1 MTLMLASV
9 TGPTEAEI
17 AIAGGADLID
27 LKDPSQG
34 AFGALTPAAIKEA
47 VKIIAGRRPVSAVAG
62 DLPMEPAK
70 LFGAASLI
78 AETGVDY
85 VKIGFRPSEAFAACT
100 EALAPLTAKVHL
112 VAAFFADQ
120 GPIDVTALA
129 LLARH
134 GFKAAMLDTAE
145 KGAGRLM
152 THLSIADLSR
162 FVEACREASLLS
174 GLAGALETPDI
185 ARLLLLHP
193 GFLGFRSALCQ
204 AGRRTAGLD
213 PEAVKIV
220 RDLIPRE
227 MGAAEFGTGPKIDWR
242 LLTARGY
249 AAPGEKGGETDRVF
263 VHDLVMPVAI
273 GAYDFERG
281 HTQRVRFNIDADI
294 RRLSAQAEDMRDVFS
309 YDLIVDA
316 IKLILSRGHVALVET
331 LAEQIATALLAH
343 GAVVAIKVRVEKLD
357 VIDGCVGIEIHRE
370 RAAAA
375 ARVHQIFPGYTDL
388 SGAKTSG

>member
-9 TGPTEAEI
+9 TGSTEAEI

-34 AFGALTPAAIKEA
+34 AFGALPSAVVKEA
-47 VKIIAGRRPVSAVAG
+47 VAIVAGRRPVSAVAG
-62 DLPMEPAK
+62 DVPMQPAK
-70 LFGAASLI
+70 LFEAASLM

-85 VKIGFRPSEAFAACT
+85 VKIGFWPSDSLEACI
-100 EALAPLTAKVHL
+100 EALAPLAAKVHL

-120 GPIDVTALA
+120 APLDLPALA

-152 THLSIADLSR
+152 THQGIADLSR
-162 FVEACREASLLS
+162 FVEACRQASLLS

-185 ARLLLLHP
+185 ARLLLLQP

-204 AGRRTAGLD
+204 SGKRTAGLD
-213 PEAVKIV
+213 PDAVKIV

-227 MGAAEFGTGPKIDWR
+227 AAGGEFGAGPKIDWR
-242 LLTARGY
+242 LLAARGY
-249 AAPGEKGGETDRVF
+249 AAPAEKTGETDRVF
-263 VHDLVMPVAI
+263 VHDLTMPVAI

-281 HTQRVRFNIDADI
+281 HTQRVRFNIDADV
-294 RRLSAQAEDMRDVFS
+294 RRVSTQAEDMRDVFS

-343 GAVVAIKVRVEKLD
+343 SAVAAIKVRVEKLD
-357 VIDGCVGIEIHRE
+357 VLDGCVGIEIQRE

-375 ARVHQIFPGYTDL
+375 ARVHQIFPGLSDL
-388 SGAKTSG
+388 SGAKTGG

>member
-9 TGPTEAEI
+9 TGPAEAEI
-17 AIAGGADLID
+17 AIVGGADLID

-34 AFGALTPAAIKEA
+34 AFGALPHAVIRDA
-47 VKIIAGRRPVSAVAG
+47 VKIIAGRRPVSAVVG

-70 LFGAASLI
+70 LFEAVRLM

-85 VKIGFRPSEAFAACT
+85 VKIGLHASESLPACI
-100 EALAPLTAKVHL
+100 EALAPLAVKVHL

-120 GPIDVTALA
+120 GPIDLTALS

-152 THLSIADLSR
+152 TYQGIADLSR
-162 FVEACREASLLS
+162 FVEACREAGLLC

-185 ARLLLLHP
+185 ARLLLLQP

-204 AGRRTAGLD
+204 AGKRTAGLD

-220 RDLIPRE
+220 RDLIPRD
-227 MGAAEFGTGPKIDWR
+227 AAASEFGAGPKIDWR
-242 LLTARGY
+242 LLAARGY
-249 AAPGEKGGETDRVF
+249 AAPTEKGSETDRVF

-281 HTQRVRFNIDADI
+281 HTQRVRFNIDVDV
-294 RRLSAQAEDMRDVFS
+294 RRASAQAEDMRDVFS

-343 GAVVAIKVRVEKLD
+343 GSVVTLKVRVEKLD

-375 ARVHQIFPGYTDL
+375 ARVHQIFPGHVDL
-388 SGAKTSG
+388 SGAKTGG

>member
-1 MTLMLASV
+1 MLASV
-9 TGPTEAEI
+9 TGPAEAEI

-34 AFGALTPAAIKEA
+34 AFGALPVGVVGET
-47 VKIIAGRRPVSAVAG
+47 VKIIAGRRPVSAVVG
-62 DLPMEPAK
+62 DIPMEPAA
-70 LFGAASLI
+70 LFEAASRM

-85 VKIGFRPSEAFAACT
+85 VKIGLLPSEAFAACI
-100 EALAPLTAKVHL
+100 EALAPLAAKVNL

-120 GPIDVTALA
+120 GPVDLMALG

-152 THLSIADLSR
+152 THLGIADLSR

-185 ARLLLLHP
+185 ARLLLLQP

-227 MGAAEFGTGPKIDWR
+227 AASNEFGTGPKVDWR
-242 LLTARGY
+242 LLAARGY
-249 AAPGEKGGETDRVF
+249 AAPTEKDGETDRVF

-281 HTQRVRFNIDADI
+281 HTQRVRFNIDVDI
-294 RRLSAQAEDMRDVFS
+294 RRTNTQAEDMRDVFS

-331 LAEQIATALLAH
+331 LAEQIAAALLAH
-343 GAVVAIKVRVEKLD
+343 RSVVTIKVRVEKLD
-357 VIDGCVGIEIHRE
+357 VIEGCVGIEIHRE

-375 ARVHQIFPGYTDL
+375 AARVHQIFPGFS
-388 SGAKTSG
+388 SG

>member
-9 TGPTEAEI
+9 TGPAEAEI

-27 LKDPSQG
+27 LKDPSRG
-34 AFGALTPAAIKEA
+34 AFGALPVA
-47 VKIIAGRRPVSAVAG
+47 VVRETVKFIAGRRPVSAVVG
-62 DLPMEPAK
+62 DIPMEPAA
-70 LFGAASLI
+70 LFEAASRM

-85 VKIGFRPSEAFAACT
+85 VKIGFQPGETLPACI
-100 EALAPLTAKVHL
+100 EALAPLAARVHL

-120 GPIDVTALA
+120 GPLDFTALS
-129 LLARH
+129 LLAQH

-152 THLSIADLSR
+152 SHLGIADLSR
-162 FVEACREASLLS
+162 FVEACREASLLC

-185 ARLLLLHP
+185 ARLLLLQP

-204 AGRRTAGLD
+204 AGRRTSGLD

-227 MGAAEFGTGPKIDWR
+227 TASNEFGMGPKVDWR
-242 LLTARGY
+242 LLAARGY
-249 AAPGEKGGETDRVF
+249 AAPSEKDGETDRVF

-281 HTQRVRFNIDADI
+281 HTQRVRFNIDVDI
-294 RRLSAQAEDMRDVFS
+294 RRTNTQAEDMRDVFS

-331 LAEQIATALLAH
+331 LAEQIAAALLAH
-343 GAVVAIKVRVEKLD
+343 RSVVAIKVRVEKLD
-357 VIDGCVGIEIHRE
+357 VIEGCVGIEIHRE

-375 ARVHQIFPGYTDL
+375 ARVHQIFPGFS
-388 SGAKTSG
+388 SG

>member
-1 MTLMLASV
+1 MVRETA
-9 TGPTEAEI
+9 
-17 AIAGGADLID
+17 
-27 LKDPSQG
+27 
-34 AFGALTPAAIKEA
+34 
-47 VKIIAGRRPVSAVAG
+47 KIVAGRKPVSAVAG
-62 DLPMEPAK
+62 DIPMEPAK
-70 LFGAASLI
+70 LFAAAGLM
-78 AETGVDY
+78 ADTGVDY
-85 VKIGFRPSEAFAACT
+85 VKIGFKPGENLAACI
-100 EALAPLTAKVHL
+100 EALAPLASKVRL

-120 GPIDVTALA
+120 GPVDLTALA

-152 THLSIADLSR
+152 TYQGIADLSR
-162 FVEACREASLLS
+162 FVEACREASLLC

-220 RDLIPRE
+220 RDLIPRDA
-227 MGAAEFGTGPKIDWR
+227 GAAEFGAGPKIDWR
-242 LLTARGY
+242 LLAARGY
-249 AAPGEKGGETDRVF
+249 VAPSEKSGETDRVF

-281 HTQRVRFNIDADI
+281 HTQRVRFNIDVDI
-294 RRLSAQAEDMRDVFS
+294 RRTSTQAEDMRDVFS

-331 LAEQIATALLAH
+331 LAEQVATALLAH

-357 VIDGCVGIEIHRE
+357 VIEGCVGIEIHRE

-375 ARVHQIFPGYTDL
+375 ARVHQIFPGHSDL
-388 SGAKTSG
+388 SGVKSGG

>member
-9 TGPTEAEI
+9 TGPAEAEV

-27 LKDPSQG
+27 LKDPSRG
-34 AFGALTPAAIKEA
+34 AFGALPVA
-47 VKIIAGRRPVSAVAG
+47 VVSETVKMIAGRRPVSAVVG
-62 DLPMEPAK
+62 DIPMQPAA
-70 LFGAASLI
+70 LFEAASRM

-85 VKIGFRPSEAFAACT
+85 VKIGLLPSEAFAACI
-100 EALAPLTAKVHL
+100 EALAPLAAKVHL

-120 GPIDVTALA
+120 GPLDFTALS

-152 THLSIADLSR
+152 THLGIADLAR
-162 FVEACREASLLS
+162 FVEACREASLLC

-185 ARLLLLHP
+185 ARLLLLQP

-204 AGRRTAGLD
+204 AGRRTAGID

-227 MGAAEFGTGPKIDWR
+227 TASNEFGMGPKVDWR
-242 LLTARGY
+242 LLAARGY
-249 AAPGEKGGETDRVF
+249 AAPSEKHGETDRVF

-281 HTQRVRFNIDADI
+281 HTQRVRFNIDVDI
-294 RRLSAQAEDMRDVFS
+294 RRTNTQAEDMRDVFS

-331 LAEQIATALLAH
+331 LAEQIAAALLAH
-343 GAVVAIKVRVEKLD
+343 RSVVAIRVRVEKLD
-357 VIDGCVGIEIHRE
+357 VIEGCVGIEIHRE

-375 ARVHQIFPGYTDL
+375 ARVHQIFPGFS
-388 SGAKTSG
+388 SG

>member
-9 TGPTEAEI
+9 TGPAEAEI

-27 LKDPSQG
+27 LKDPLRG
-34 AFGALTPAAIKEA
+34 AFGALPVAVVSET

-62 DLPMEPAK
+62 DIPMEPAA
-70 LFGAASLI
+70 LFEAASRM

-85 VKIGFRPSEAFAACT
+85 VKIGFQPGETLAACI
-100 EALAPLTAKVHL
+100 EALAPLTAKVRL

-120 GPIDVTALA
+120 DPLDFTALS

-152 THLSIADLSR
+152 THLGIADLAR
-162 FVEACREASLLS
+162 FVEACHEASLLS

-185 ARLLLLHP
+185 ARLLLLQP
-193 GFLGFRSALCQ
+193 GFLGFRGALCQ
-204 AGRRTAGLD
+204 AGRRTAGID

-227 MGAAEFGTGPKIDWR
+227 AASSEFGMGPKVDWR
-242 LLTARGY
+242 LLAARGY
-249 AAPGEKGGETDRVF
+249 AAPSEKTGETDRVF

-281 HTQRVRFNIDADI
+281 HTQRVRFNIDVDI
-294 RRLSAQAEDMRDVFS
+294 RRASTQAEDMRDVFS

-331 LAEQIATALLAH
+331 LAEQIAAALLAH
-343 GAVVAIKVRVEKLD
+343 GSVVAIKVRVEKLD
-357 VIDGCVGIEIHRE
+357 VIEGCVGIEIQRE
-370 RAAAA
+370 RSAAAA
-375 ARVHQIFPGYTDL
+375 ARVPIF
-388 SGAKTSG
+388 SGFSSG